1 MAMSENG
8 SKGDPVHA
16 VAVQPNWVTICNSL
30 RDEPESWK
38 ATERLLTHASGVSL
52 WVANGWSSLS
62 ACCSATDV
70 HLGIVGR
77 WRVWKAYKIWKRWQ
91 LPVFMTTKVT
101 VAANMEVA

>member
-8 SKGDPVHA
+8 SKSAPVHA
-16 VAVQPNWVTICNSL
+16 VAMQPNWVTICNSL

-38 ATERLLTHASGVSL
+38 ATQYDLTHASGVSL
-52 WVANGWSSLS
+52 WVANGRSCLR
-62 ACCSATDV
+62 AHCSATDV

-77 WRVWKAYKIWKRWQ
+77 WRVWKAYEMWKRWQ

-101 VAANMEVA
+101 AAR